1 MQVEISNFLIEFC
14 MTDIGGKIKEARQ
27 IKGVSQTQL
36 ADILHVRQTS
46 ISNWET
52 GVSEP
57 SVDMIRQIA
66 IALECDPNFLFGFD

>member
-1 MQVEISNFLIEFC
+1 